1 MPKNVLRNEQLRC
14 LRDFPRERA
23 ALEYADHAN
32 GVLFGCRISA
42 NDAIRIEPGVIL
54 RGGVFYGM
62 TEAFLLSFGPRDT
75 VQYVNVRFTED
86 RVSKEYLVIRVAEI
100 VLEESPAGEDGME
113 LARFKLNEGARLRS
127 DYVDFDDLDTEFDTL
142 RLTGAPC
149 AGRGGQTLLPFIT
162 EFFAKEALSYRPQ
175 NPTDVGFAFLCL
187 QENRVHLSVLQSYL
201 DTKTENLRELYIG
214 LRKRLAVIKSG
225 RSAPAP
231 AERRI
236 RKILVD

>member
-1 MPKNVLRNEQLRC
+1 
-14 LRDFPRERA
+14 
-23 ALEYADHAN
+23 LEYADHAN
-32 GVLFGCRISA
+32 GVLFGCRVSA
-42 NDAIRIEPGVIL
+42 SGTIRVEPGVIV
-54 RGGVFYGM
+54 RDGVFYGM
-62 TEAFLLSFGPRDT
+62 TEAFLLSFGPRDAT
-75 VQYVNVRFTED
+75 QYVNVRFTED
-86 RVSKEYLVIRVAEI
+86 KISNERIALRVAEI

-113 LARFKLNEGARLRS
+113 LARFKLKEGARLRS

-142 RLTGAPC
+142 RPTRAPC
-149 AGRGGQTLLPFIT
+149 AGRGGQTLLPFVT
-162 EFFAKEALSYRPQ
+162 EFFAKEALSCRPQ

-187 QENRVHLSVLQSYL
+187 QESRVHPAVLQSYL
-201 DTKTENLRELYIG
+201 DTKTENLRELYLG